1 MAYTV
6 FESVNMG
13 STHYDGKIF
22 DAVCAS
28 DVENGTFGYISGT
41 DTTKGDPVYTFVK
54 GFAAGKD
61 VFVVDQPAWD
71 EDNHHRVNQRKDK
84 FINKAGSV
92 FRIREVK
99 RNDKFGITADGA
111 TPATKASLEVGK
123 YVTIDGSTG
132 KLVVA
137 GSASGATFEGI
148 VESKR
153 TVGGVLVTTANN
165 YGHSA
170 VMYKIRVIACG
181 DSATSTTTQNIT
193 NNYTVASYVYTAVAE
208 PTGNPKTSGYY
219 EMGEGYVFTASNDE
233 TVDAEKT
240 YYTRAVAS
248 EG

>member
-1 MAYTV
+1 MYAIY
-6 FESVNMG
+6 ESINNG

-28 DVENGTFGYISGT
+28 DVENGVFGYISGV
-41 DTTKGDPVYTFVK
+41 DTTNGEPVYTFVK

-71 EDNHHRVNQRKDK
+71 EDTHHRVNQRRDK

-99 RNDKFGITADGA
+99 RNDKFGITIDGVTA
-111 TPATKASLEVGK
+111 ASQSLMDTGAF
-123 YVTIDGSTG
+123 VTIDSTTG
-132 KLVVA
+132 KKLVA
-137 GSASGATFEGI
+137 SGSASGATFEGI
-148 VESKR
+148 VEGKR
-153 TVGGVLVTTANN
+153 VLGGTLVTTAHT

-170 VMYKIRVIACG
+170 VMYKVRVIACG
-181 DSATSTTTQNIT
+181 DSAAVTQNVT
-193 NNYTVASYVYTAVAE
+193 NQYTVTSYVYTEVVAPE
-208 PTGNPKTSGYY
+208 GNPHTSGYY
-219 EMGEGYVFTASNDE
+219 EKGAGNVFTLSADE

-240 YYTRAVAS
+240 YYTRETAS